1 MDIKL
6 KGWWKWKKVIKKVEF
21 DMSLLSL
28 SDLIKLYEEINEFI
42 SYLEEKKIV
51 LEEESK
57 EDEDE

>member
-1 MDIKL
+1 M
-6 KGWWKWKKVIKKVEF
+6 KKSDKKVEF

-28 SDLIKLYEEINEFI
+28 SDLVKLYEEINEFI